1 MLAEY
6 FQSPIRI
13 EEIRGCPAGRMLE
26 EFARELHQAGYAQL
40 TARRHLRAAE
50 HLVHWTGGRDIPVLA
65 LEERFIKEFSQHLNL
80 CQCPGYGRSH
90 RLELENGVREYQVF
104 EDGSRYDCENGDT
117 WTAQEWDEY
126 QIEVGADTQ
135 DEDEDA

>member
-13 EEIRGCPAGRMLE
+13 DEIRGCPAGRMLE
-26 EFARELHQAGYAQL
+26 GFARELHQAGYAQV

-65 LEERFIKEFSQHLNL
+65 LEERFIKEFSSIWTFVSVQ
-80 CQCPGYGRSH
+80 GTV
-90 RLELENGVREYQVF
+90 VRIGWSWRTVSVCLL
-104 EDGSRYDCENGDT
+104 GIC
-117 WTAQEWDEY
+117 DEPAY
-126 QIEVGADTQ
+126 
-135 DEDEDA
+135 